1 LRIEIGRRGDGACDG
16 DDELTDSHADG
27 AEKEQVAAAELFD
40 EVEAWDC
47 GDDVDGAVRKEC
59 VSR

>member
-1 LRIEIGRRGDGACDG
+1 
-16 DDELTDSHADG
+16 LTDSHADG